1 MSFPSLEIVDMDGN
15 VNEWNNKTA
24 EITGFTKEEAL
35 NRPLVT
41 TFIMPKLRRSV
52 QEVMDN
58 ALQGNETS
66 NYELGEDG
74 FIGCCL
80 TAYFVSLRLFL
91 THSPFS
97 SLHSTEF
104 WTKSN
109 ETRYLLVNATTRRDE
124 DNNIVGVVGVA
135 QVSSFIVIC
144 SIGSIGIVSSF
155 VPYFYT
161 FCPRSSPFQ

>member
-1 MSFPSLEIVDMDGN
+1 MDVLNESSHSFPFISIFVLHILDMDGN

-66 NYELGEDG
+66 NYELGESSISELPSIAS
-74 FIGCCL
+74 FCFP
-80 TAYFVSLRLFL
+80 AY
-91 THSPFS
+91 
-97 SLHSTEF
+97 
-104 WTKSN
+104 
-109 ETRYLLVNATTRRDE
+109 
-124 DNNIVGVVGVA
+124 
-135 QVSSFIVIC
+135 C
-144 SIGSIGIVSSF
+144 
-155 VPYFYT
+155 
-161 FCPRSSPFQ
+161 

>member
-1 MSFPSLEIVDMDGN
+1 MDGN

-66 NYELGEDG
+66 NYELGEINISG
-74 FIGCCL
+74 LPSIASSCFP
-80 TAYFVSLRLFL
+80 AY
-91 THSPFS
+91 
-97 SLHSTEF
+97 
-104 WTKSN
+104 
-109 ETRYLLVNATTRRDE
+109 
-124 DNNIVGVVGVA
+124 
-135 QVSSFIVIC
+135 C
-144 SIGSIGIVSSF
+144 
-155 VPYFYT
+155 
-161 FCPRSSPFQ
+161 

>member
-1 MSFPSLEIVDMDGN
+1 MDVLNESSHSFLLICIFVRYILDMDGN

-66 NYELGEDG
+66 NYELGEDSMCVW
-74 FIGCCL
+74 ITL
-80 TAYFVSLRLFL
+80 DVLF
-91 THSPFS
+91 HS
-97 SLHSTEF
+97 
-104 WTKSN
+104 
-109 ETRYLLVNATTRRDE
+109 
-124 DNNIVGVVGVA
+124 
-135 QVSSFIVIC
+135 
-144 SIGSIGIVSSF
+144 
-155 VPYFYT
+155 
-161 FCPRSSPFQ
+161 

>member
-1 MSFPSLEIVDMDGN
+1 MDGN

-66 NYELGEDG
+66 NYELGEGG

-135 QVSSFIVIC
+135 QVSSFIVVC

>member
-1 MSFPSLEIVDMDGN
+1 LSFPSLEIVDMDGN

-74 FIGCCL
+74 FIGSGL
-80 TAYFVSLRLFL
+80 TAFLFL
-91 THSPFS
+91 CDYFSLIRHFRCTPQSSGRSPMRLDTS
-97 SLHSTEF
+97 SLMLPRAE
-104 WTKSN
+104 TKIITS
-109 ETRYLLVNATTRRDE
+109 
-124 DNNIVGVVGVA
+124 
-135 QVSSFIVIC
+135 
-144 SIGSIGIVSSF
+144 
-155 VPYFYT
+155 
-161 FCPRSSPFQ
+161 

>member
-1 MSFPSLEIVDMDGN
+1 MDGN

-66 NYELGEDG
+66 NYELGESSISELPSIASFYSQLIANSSSSIT
-74 FIGCCL
+74 FIHRVLDKVERNPIPPRECYH
-80 TAYFVSLRLFL
+80 TA
-91 THSPFS
+91 
-97 SLHSTEF
+97 
-104 WTKSN
+104 
-109 ETRYLLVNATTRRDE
+109 
-124 DNNIVGVVGVA
+124 
-135 QVSSFIVIC
+135 
-144 SIGSIGIVSSF
+144 
-155 VPYFYT
+155 
-161 FCPRSSPFQ
+161 

>member
-1 MSFPSLEIVDMDGN
+1 MDGN

-35 NRPLVT
+35 NSPLVT

-74 FIGCCL
+74 FISCGL
-80 TAYFVSLRLFL
+80 TAYFVPLRLFL
-91 THSPFS
+91 THLPFS

-135 QVSSFIVIC
+135 QVSWFNC
-144 SIGSIGIVSSF
+144 RLF
-155 VPYFYT
+155 H
-161 FCPRSSPFQ
+161 

>member
-1 MSFPSLEIVDMDGN
+1 MIGLWQQWPTSSGSLSIQPTLRFSVSVSFAQGMSSLHESFGCRLNGCPLSNLLTDFPFCASLFIILDMDGN

-66 NYELGEDG
+66 NYELGEDSMCVW
-74 FIGCCL
+74 ITL
-80 TAYFVSLRLFL
+80 DRFVLFP
-91 THSPFS
+91 S
-97 SLHSTEF
+97 
-104 WTKSN
+104 
-109 ETRYLLVNATTRRDE
+109 
-124 DNNIVGVVGVA
+124 
-135 QVSSFIVIC
+135 
-144 SIGSIGIVSSF
+144 
-155 VPYFYT
+155 
-161 FCPRSSPFQ
+161 